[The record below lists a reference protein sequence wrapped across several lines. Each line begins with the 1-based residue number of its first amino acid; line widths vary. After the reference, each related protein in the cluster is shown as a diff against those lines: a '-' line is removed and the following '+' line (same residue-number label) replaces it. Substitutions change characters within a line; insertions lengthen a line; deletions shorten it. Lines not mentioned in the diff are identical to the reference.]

1 MGTIGRIWNSVK
13 DLGQRT
19 DHPGT
24 IERLCDFGPGGIV
37 CKPPNIW
44 ADDRIFFAWQRSHMA
59 NERTFLSWSR
69 TSISLLAFG
78 FVIQRFELFM
88 DQIAH
93 LGGYTIA
100 LPSQQGMIYLSF
112 FCFGMAGLS
121 ALVAG
126 WRFLAVRR
134 HLNWGMA
141 SFSFVPDVLV
151 VSSVMVIIIVTLA
164 LTFPRLLGISG
175 S

>member
-1 MGTIGRIWNSVK
+1 M
-13 DLGQRT
+13 
-19 DHPGT
+19 GT
-24 IERLCDFGPGGIV
+24 IERIWDNGIGLGLLGASVGAFGGICDEGADGIV

-59 NERTFLSWSR
+59 NERTFLAWSR

-88 DQIAH
+88 HQIAK
-93 LGGYTIA
+93 LGGYTLS
-100 LPSQQGMIYLSF
+100 LPTHQGMIYLSF
-112 FCFGMAGLS
+112 FCFGMAGIS
-121 ALVAG
+121 ALVSG

-141 SFSFVPDVLV
+141 SYSYLPDVLV
-151 VSSVMVIIIVTLA
+151 VGSVIAIIIVTLA
-164 LTFPRLLGISG
+164 LMFPRLLGLG
-175 S
+175 GV